1 MILATT
7 EGNPLPSET
16 AGPYITETRYDLLG
30 RVTRI
35 DYPEH
40 PISHGRMRA
49 CYNYGT
55 AGYISGISVQVN
67 T

>member
-1 MILATT
+1 M
-7 EGNPLPSET
+7 
-16 AGPYITETRYDLLG
+16 
-30 RVTRI
+30 TRI

-67 T
+67 TNGILPGYL